1 MAQEIQIQTV
11 DEVKTIDYMKNT
23 NQIINNQ
30 IEEQAQNIN
39 DLSDTLDVMNDT
51 LSSIVVSDNVDLS
64 ELTESINSI
73 DTTVVEA
80 QTQDILTIVNNQQT
94 QINSIKED
102 VQEIKQLIKQLT
114 ISYALKCLES
124 QYNSA
129 DSLMSVEEI
138 KKHYNEICDELFK
151 GKEND

>member
-1 MAQEIQIQTV
+1 
-11 DEVKTIDYMKNT
+11 
-23 NQIINNQ
+23 
-30 IEEQAQNIN
+30 
-39 DLSDTLDVMNDT
+39 MNDT
-51 LSSIVVSDNVDLS
+51 LSSMVVSDNVDLS

-114 ISYALKCLES
+114 TE
-124 QYNSA
+124 
-129 DSLMSVEEI
+129 
-138 KKHYNEICDELFK
+138 
-151 GKEND
+151 

>member
-114 ISYALKCLES
+114 TE
-124 QYNSA
+124 
-129 DSLMSVEEI
+129 
-138 KKHYNEICDELFK
+138 
-151 GKEND
+151 

>member
-51 LSSIVVSDNVDLS
+51 LSSMVVSDNVDLS

-114 ISYALKCLES
+114 TE
-124 QYNSA
+124 
-129 DSLMSVEEI
+129 
-138 KKHYNEICDELFK
+138 
-151 GKEND
+151 

>member
-102 VQEIKQLIKQLT
+102 VQEIKQLIKQLST
-114 ISYALKCLES
+114 E
-124 QYNSA
+124 
-129 DSLMSVEEI
+129 
-138 KKHYNEICDELFK
+138 
-151 GKEND
+151 

>member
-39 DLSDTLDVMNDT
+39 DLSDTLEVMNDT
-51 LSSIVVSDNVDLS
+51 LSSMVVSDNVDLS

-102 VQEIKQLIKQLT
+102 VQEIK
-114 ISYALKCLES
+114 
-124 QYNSA
+124 N
-129 DSLMSVEEI
+129 
-138 KKHYNEICDELFK
+138 
-151 GKEND
+151 

>member
-51 LSSIVVSDNVDLS
+51 LSSMVVSDNVDLS

-114 ISYALKCLES
+114 T
-124 QYNSA
+124 
-129 DSLMSVEEI
+129 
-138 KKHYNEICDELFK
+138 
-151 GKEND
+151 